1 MYVDVQVKSHDLFER
16 DEDDLFQEIFIP
28 FTLATLGGTV
38 EAATLDGKV
47 TLKIPAG
54 TPCNKTF
61 RIRDKGMP
69 NLRSPSHKGDLY
81 VKAIIDVPQNLN
93 KEQRQKLVDFG
104 LSCGEKDIGED
115 SSILN
120 KAKRFFEGD
129 G

>member
-1 MYVDVQVKSHDLFER
+1 M
-16 DEDDLFQEIFIP
+16 
-28 FTLATLGGTV
+28 
-38 EAATLDGKV
+38 EAPTLDGKV

-81 VKAIIDVPQNLN
+81 VKTVIDIPKSLS
-93 KEQRQKLVDFG
+93 KEQRQKLVEFG
-104 LSCGEKDIGED
+104 LSCGEEDLGED
-115 SSILN
+115 SGLLN

-129 G
+129 S